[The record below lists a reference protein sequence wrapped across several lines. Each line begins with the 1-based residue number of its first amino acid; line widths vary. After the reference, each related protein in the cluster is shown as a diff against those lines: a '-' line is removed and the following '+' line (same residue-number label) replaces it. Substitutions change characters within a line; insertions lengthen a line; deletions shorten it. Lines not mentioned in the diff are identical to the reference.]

1 MKVLRGPEG
10 QDRNKS
16 GVLRILLLEDSPVDA
31 ELIETQLSEGG
42 VVCELSRVQT
52 RDAFAAA
59 LEEGGADLILADYRL
74 QGFDGL
80 SALRLARKIRPK
92 VPFILVS
99 GTLGEEVAIET
110 LKRGAT
116 DYVLKHRLERL
127 LPAIRRAIREAE
139 ERSERERAEEALRR
153 SEEEYRAMFEL
164 AGVGKAQADLAM
176 GRFLRVNR
184 ELCRITG
191 YSEDELLGMTF
202 AELVHPEDREGNL
215 ARFRRLTRGE
225 TAEYAVEERFV
236 SKDREIIWVSVNVAL
251 IRNASGQPWG
261 TVATIQDITKRKRTE
276 EEFARLASFPS
287 LSSTPIVETAVASEP
302 TFISPAARER
312 FPDLVKLGQSHPILA
327 DLVSVGQNIRKSGE
341 QPVSSEVWVDDVL
354 YQRLIFAVPGSDLLR
369 LYATDITEYRQ
380 AERALRRSEERFR
393 SLVRYASDIIVI
405 LDAEGIVLY
414 ESPAVERVLGFR
426 PDERFGTDAFAH
438 IHPDDLE
445 TVRSKFAELRD
456 GPDLRLSVEYRMRDS
471 SGVWRHFEAIA
482 TNLLDD
488 PVIRGIVVN
497 TRDIS
502 ERRQAEEALR
512 ESEERFR
519 WIFEQAAVGVA
530 QVGPDGRWLRVND
543 KLCEITGYTRS
554 ELLEKTFQDIT
565 FREDLDTDLENM
577 RRLLDGDIETYSR
590 EKRYARKDGSIV
602 WVNLTVSLVRDQA
615 DIPKYFIS
623 VIGDISKRKRAEK
636 ALKDSEE
643 LHRTVVEQAAENIFV
658 VDLESKR
665 ILEANAALQ
674 RSLDYTL
681 EELKGMT
688 LYDVVAHDQESIDNI
703 TEHIIAEH
711 HYLVGERKYRRKD
724 GSLIDVE
731 VNAGVILYGD
741 SRAMCI
747 VAHDVTES
755 KRAQAAL
762 RQSLSVLLALRE
774 AGQVLSST
782 LESEEIATRLLEI
795 MRSVA
800 GLTAAVISR
809 NDQEGNLR
817 IWRSA
822 GVEDLWPRVR
832 FTPEAKRAR
841 RAALENEERQHFK
854 LRRPGSE
861 DEYLVGLCL
870 PLGARNRIVGV
881 LEAYGQESLA
891 QGDMTEIISSLTSQA
906 ASALE
911 NAWLYEE
918 LGNRERALQDLVEKL
933 LGAQEEER
941 RRVAYEVHDG
951 LAQVAVAAHQN
962 LQAFARRHTPEAEKG
977 RRELDRI
984 LGQVRATV
992 SDARRVIANLRPT
1005 ALDDLGLGAAIS
1017 LEIEHLS
1024 EEGYHVD
1031 YKEHLGEERLPGE
1044 MEITLFRVTQE
1055 ALTNVRKHA
1064 GTQWVSIELRRRDGE
1079 VYLEVRDSGRGFDP
1093 AVLETLG
1100 GGPGE
1105 RVGFAGMRERVSMLG
1120 GELKIQSRPNA
1131 GTSIAA
1137 TIPLTRTT

>member
-1 MKVLRGPEG
+1 LKVLRGAEG

-16 GVLRILLLEDSPVDA
+16 GVLRILLLEDSPLDA
-31 ELIETQLSEGG
+31 ELIGAQLSEGG
-42 VVCELSRVQT
+42 IVCELARVQT
-52 RDAFAAA
+52 RDAFVAA
-59 LEEGGADLILADYRL
+59 LEEGGADLILADYGL
-74 QGFDGL
+74 PGIDGL
-80 SALRLARKIRPK
+80 SALRLARKILPR

-99 GTLGEEVAIET
+99 GALGEEVAIET

-153 SEEEYRAMFEL
+153 SEEGYRAMFEL
-164 AGVGKAQADLAM
+164 ANVGKAQADLAM

-184 ELCRITG
+184 KLCRITG
-191 YSEDELLGMTF
+191 YSEDELLSMTF
-202 AELVHPEDREGNL
+202 AELVHPEDREEDL
-215 ARFRRLTRGE
+215 ARFRRMTRGE
-225 TAEYAVEERFV
+225 TAEYAVEERYV
-236 SKDREIIWVSVNVAL
+236 CKNREVIWVSVNAAL

-261 TVATIQDITKRKRTE
+261 AVATIQDITKRKRTE
-276 EEFARLASFPS
+276 KELAWLASFPN
-287 LSSTPIVETAVASEP
+287 LNPTPIVETAVASEP

-312 FPDLVKLGQSHPILA
+312 FPDLVKLGQRHPILA
-327 DLVSVGQNIRKSGE
+327 DLVSVDRDIRKSGG
-341 QPVSSEVWVDDVL
+341 QPISSEVWVDDVL
-354 YQRLIFAVPGSDLLR
+354 YQRLIYAVPGSDLLR
-369 LYATDITEYRQ
+369 IYATDISERRR
-380 AERALRRSEERFR
+380 AEEALKRSEERFR
-393 SLVRYASDIIVI
+393 SLVQYASDIIMI
-405 LDAEGIVLY
+405 LDAEGIILY
-414 ESPAVERVLGFR
+414 ESPSVVRVLGFR
-426 PDERFGTDAFAH
+426 PDERFGTDAFAY

-445 TVRSKFAELRD
+445 TVRSRFTELRD
-456 GPDLRLSVEYRMRDS
+456 GPDLRLPVEYRMRDS

-502 ERRQAEEALR
+502 ERRQVEEALK
-512 ESEERFR
+512 E
-519 WIFEQAAVGVA
+519 
-530 QVGPDGRWLRVND
+530 
-543 KLCEITGYTRS
+543 
-554 ELLEKTFQDIT
+554 
-565 FREDLDTDLENM
+565 
-577 RRLLDGDIETYSR
+577 
-590 EKRYARKDGSIV
+590 
-602 WVNLTVSLVRDQA
+602 
-615 DIPKYFIS
+615 
-623 VIGDISKRKRAEK
+623 
-636 ALKDSEE
+636 SEE

-681 EELKGMT
+681 EELKGMR
-688 LYDVVAHDQESIDNI
+688 LYDVVAHDQESIDKI
-703 TEHIIAEH
+703 TEHIVAEN

-731 VNAGVILYGD
+731 VNASVILHGD

-755 KRAQAAL
+755 KRAQTAL

-841 RAALENEERQHFK
+841 KAALENHEQQHFK

-870 PLGARNRIVGV
+870 PLGVRNRIVGV

-918 LGNRERALQDLVEKL
+918 LGDRERALQDLVKKL

-962 LQAFARRHTPEAEKG
+962 LQAFARRHAPEAERG

-1005 ALDDLGLGAAIS
+1005 ALDDLGLAAAIS
-1017 LEIEHLS
+1017 LEVEHLG

-1031 YKEHLGEERLPGE
+1031 YEEHLGDERLPGE

-1055 ALTNVRKHA
+1055 ALTNVHKHA

-1093 AVLETLG
+1093 AALETLG
-1100 GGPGE
+1100 SGPGE
-1105 RVGFAGMRERVSMLG
+1105 RVGFAGMRERISMLG
-1120 GELKIQSRPNA
+1120 GELKIQSRPDA

-1137 TIPLTRTT
+1137 TIPLTQTT

>member
-1 MKVLRGPEG
+1 MLRGPEG

-16 GVLRILLLEDSPVDA
+16 GVLRILLLEDSPLDA
-31 ELIETQLSEGG
+31 ELIGAQLSEGG
-42 VVCELSRVQT
+42 IVCELARVQT
-52 RDAFAAA
+52 RDAFVAA
-59 LEEGGADLILADYRL
+59 LEEGGADLILADYGL
-74 QGFDGL
+74 PGIDGL
-80 SALRLARKIRPK
+80 SALRLARKILPR

-99 GTLGEEVAIET
+99 GALGEEVAIET

-153 SEEEYRAMFEL
+153 SEEGYRAMFEL
-164 AGVGKAQADLAM
+164 ANVGKAQADLAR

-191 YSEDELLGMTF
+191 YSEDELLSMTF
-202 AELVHPEDREGNL
+202 AELVHPEDREEDL
-215 ARFRRLTRGE
+215 ARFRRMTRGE
-225 TAEYAVEERFV
+225 TAEYAVEERYV
-236 SKDREIIWVSVNVAL
+236 CKNREVIWVSVNAAL

-261 TVATIQDITKRKRTE
+261 AVATIQDITKRKRTE
-276 EEFARLASFPS
+276 EELARLASFPT
-287 LSSTPIVETAVASEP
+287 LNPTPIVETAVASEP

-312 FPDLVKLGQSHPILA
+312 FPDLVKLGQRHPILA
-327 DLVSVGQNIRKSGE
+327 DLVSVDRDIRKSGG
-341 QPVSSEVWVDDVL
+341 QPISSEVWVDDVL
-354 YQRLIFAVPGSDLLR
+354 YQRQIYAVPGSDLLR
-369 LYATDITEYRQ
+369 IYATDISERRR
-380 AERALRRSEERFR
+380 AEEALKRSEERFR
-393 SLVRYASDIIVI
+393 SLVQYASDIIMI
-405 LDAEGIVLY
+405 LDAEGIILY
-414 ESPAVERVLGFR
+414 ESPSVVRVLGFR
-426 PDERFGTDAFAH
+426 PDERFGTEAFVY

-445 TVRSKFAELRD
+445 TVRSRFAELRD
-456 GPDLRLSVEYRMRDS
+456 GPDLRLPVEYRMRDS

-502 ERRQAEEALR
+502 ERRQVEEALR
-512 ESEERFR
+512 E
-519 WIFEQAAVGVA
+519 
-530 QVGPDGRWLRVND
+530 
-543 KLCEITGYTRS
+543 
-554 ELLEKTFQDIT
+554 
-565 FREDLDTDLENM
+565 
-577 RRLLDGDIETYSR
+577 
-590 EKRYARKDGSIV
+590 
-602 WVNLTVSLVRDQA
+602 
-615 DIPKYFIS
+615 
-623 VIGDISKRKRAEK
+623 
-636 ALKDSEE
+636 SEE

-681 EELKGMT
+681 EELKGMR
-688 LYDVVAHDQESIDNI
+688 LYDVVAHDQESIDKI
-703 TEHIIAEH
+703 TEHIIAEK

-731 VNAGVILYGD
+731 VNASVILHGD

-755 KRAQAAL
+755 KRAQTAL

-841 RAALENEERQHFK
+841 KEALENHEQQHFK

-870 PLGARNRIVGV
+870 PLGVRNRIVGV

-918 LGNRERALQDLVEKL
+918 LGDRERALQDLVKKL

-962 LQAFARRHTPEAEKG
+962 LQAFARRHAPEAERG

-1005 ALDDLGLGAAIS
+1005 ALDDLGLAAAIS
-1017 LEIEHLS
+1017 LEVEHLG

-1031 YKEHLGEERLPGE
+1031 YEEHLGDERLPGE

-1055 ALTNVRKHA
+1055 ALTNARKHA

-1093 AVLETLG
+1093 AALETLG
-1100 GGPGE
+1100 SGPGE
-1105 RVGFAGMRERVSMLG
+1105 RVGFAGMRERISMLG
-1120 GELKIQSRPNA
+1120 GELKIQSRPDA

-1137 TIPLTRTT
+1137 TIPLTQTT